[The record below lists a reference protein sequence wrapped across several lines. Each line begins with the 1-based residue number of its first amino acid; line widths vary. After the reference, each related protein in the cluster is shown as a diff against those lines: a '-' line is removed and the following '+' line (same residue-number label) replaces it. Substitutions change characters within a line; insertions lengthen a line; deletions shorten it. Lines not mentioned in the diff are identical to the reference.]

1 MKIRLHVAIQIPEAR
16 VREFS
21 LEFGGPQVLI
31 GRDSENDIQIPLPE
45 VSRKHA
51 RIFEENGSWYVGDTG
66 SASGTRVNGEILESH
81 VKRELSDDDVIQ
93 VVHASITA
101 YVTLEDKLDNDPDDK
116 TSVVAQRMVRDI
128 LDKSDR
134 SDPYLVVLNGRNEG
148 LKATIPVSA
157 QHFVVGRGD
166 DVDLCVNDASLSR
179 RHARLVR
186 DWNDILLEDLG
197 SKNGVI
203 LNGRKVTSLTRVK
216 DGDHIYLGALHLAFM
231 DPLAVTVPVVNE
243 FVDEETLEPQSE
255 SEQQEW
261 LPEQV
266 VEAPTPR
273 KTSWMSG
280 LGAAEIA
287 LSVLACGVLIGFG
300 TAVAMWLN

>member
-1 MKIRLHVAIQIPEAR
+1 MKIRLHVAIQIPDER
-16 VREFS
+16 VREFN
-21 LEFGGPQVLI
+21 LEYAGPQVLI

-51 RIFEENGSWYVGDTG
+51 RIFEENGFWFVEDAG
-66 SASGTRVNGEILESH
+66 SASGTRVNGESLESQARL
-81 VKRELSDDDVIQ
+81 KLSDADVIQ
-93 VVHASITA
+93 VVYASITV
-101 YVTLEDKLDNDPDDK
+101 YVTQEDRLDTDPDDK

-134 SDPYLVVLNGRNEG
+134 SDPYLIVLNGRNEG
-148 LKATIPVSA
+148 LKATIPASA
-157 QHFVVGRGD
+157 QHFVVGRAE
-166 DVDLCVNDASLSR
+166 DVDLCINDSSLSR

-186 DWNDILLEDLG
+186 EWNDILIEDLK
-197 SKNGVI
+197 SKNGVV

-231 DPLAVTVPVVNE
+231 DPLAVTVPTMSE
-243 FVDEETLEPQSE
+243 PVDETVMAEPE
-255 SEQQEW
+255 
-261 LPEQV
+261 PE
-266 VEAPTPR
+266 EAPVPVEVRT
-273 KTSWMSG
+273 KKKSSWRSG
-280 LGAAEIA
+280 IGTAELA